1 MPPFP
6 HLIAVLLLAVGLRC
20 HAGAAENAV
29 GPVRIDIV
37 EGVPDETSWN
47 FKAGDPSETYAE
59 RAFGF
64 TEMPTRYSPRGVKVD
79 RGMPFL
85 YRATAMIALQAGGH
99 RLLLRSRTGSRL
111 FIDGQEVLA
120 TRFPDFKADGHEEVP
135 DAPLAIAPDLRYLRP
150 GHFESLTNFVSDG
163 KPHTFTLEAV
173 VGLKT
178 RRPELGEMG
187 VFSAPAG
194 SDDFRLLAPLEGDH
208 VRLKEDEFGDFIAE
222 RKDAWRRADVVRRH
236 EAAREEEGYWNRR
249 HERAREHVATLPP
262 IRIPDVA
269 AGTPVFNAIDRFI
282 GAKLEKAGVN
292 PAPLTDD
299 AAFLR
304 RATLDLT
311 GVIPTGTEAASFAA
325 DKSPDRRA
333 RAIDRLLTS
342 PSWADH
348 WVGYWQDVLA
358 ENPGILKP
366 MLNNTGPFRWWI
378 HEAFSDNRAM
388 DRFATELVMME
399 GSVHY
404 GGPGGFGVA
413 TENDVPMAQKAQIVA
428 QAFLGMQMSCARC
441 HDAPHHDF
449 KQKDLFSL
457 AAMLRRQPQAVPP
470 TSSIPTNSHITIG
483 RKVKVTLPPGSK
495 VAPAWPFAE
504 LVGETFP
511 AGVLRDAGDSRE
523 RLAALLTDPRNDRF
537 AKVLVNRLW
546 KRYFGWGLVDPVDDV
561 DGRTP
566 SHPELLDYLARELV
580 AHGYDLRHIARLVLN
595 SHAYQREIRA
605 DASDEQPPEKR
616 LFAAQSRRRLSAE
629 QLVDSMFVAAGKS
642 MAVEEMNMDVDGRRP
657 VKEFNNLGVPSRAWQ
672 FTSLSNERDRPA
684 LSLPRAQSVVDA
696 LVGFGWR
703 ESRQG
708 ALTVRDDVANVIQP
722 ATVGNGTMV
731 HGRIARLSDDG
742 ALVDLA
748 LGERSPETFVHDVF
762 LRFLSRPP
770 TAKERGVF
778 VELIRPGFDDRRT
791 PEAGQLAAR
800 NSSAPLRAVSWSN
813 HLNPEAT
820 RLKQD
825 QERQARLGDLPT
837 RRLRPEW
844 RERAEDMVWSLVNSP
859 EFVFVP

>member
-1 MPPFP
+1 MS
-6 HLIAVLLLAVGLRC
+6 HILRSIVLAIAVSLGSLMSVR
-20 HAGAAENAV
+20 AA
-29 GPVRIDIV
+29 VRIDIV
-37 EGVPDETSWN
+37 EGIPDETSWK
-47 FKAGDPSETYAE
+47 FTAGAPAE
-59 RAFGF
+59 SYDERSFGF
-64 TEMPTRYSPRGVKVD
+64 TAMPTRYSPRGVKVD

-85 YRATAMIALQAGGH
+85 YRATAAITLPAGEH

-111 FIDGQEVLA
+111 FIDGKEMLA

-187 VFSAPAG
+187 VSSAPAG
-194 SDDFRLLAPLEGDH
+194 SDDFRLLAPLEGDR
-208 VRLKEDEFGDFIAE
+208 VRLTEDEFEGFIAE
-222 RKDAWRRADVVRRH
+222 RTDTWRRADVVRRH

-249 HERAREHVATLPP
+249 HERAREYVAALPRM
-262 IRIPDVA
+262 RIPEVA
-269 AGTPVFNAIDRFI
+269 ASTPMFNAIDNFI
-282 GAKLEKAGVN
+282 GAKLEKAGVK
-292 PAPLTDD
+292 PAALTDD
-299 AAFLR
+299 AAFVR

-311 GVIPTGTEAASFAA
+311 GVIPTGAEAASFVA
-325 DKSPDRRA
+325 DKSSDRRA
-333 RAIDRLLTS
+333 RVIDRLLTS

-428 QAFLGMQMSCARC
+428 QAFMGMQMSCARC

-457 AAMLRRQPQAVPP
+457 AAMLRRSPQAVPP

-495 VAPAWPFAE
+495 VEPAWPFGDLVAE
-504 LVGETFP
+504 NFRD
-511 AGVLRDAGDSRE
+511 GVLRDAGDSRE
-523 RLAALLTDPRNDRF
+523 KLAALLTDPRNDRF
-537 AKVLVNRLW
+537 AKVLVNRVW
-546 KRYFGWGLVDPVDDV
+546 KRYLGWGLIDPVDDI

-580 AHGYDLRHIARLVLN
+580 AHDYDLRHIARLVLN

-642 MAVEEMNMDVDGRRP
+642 MSVEEMNMDVDGRRP
-657 VKEFNNLGVPSRAWQ
+657 VKEFNNLGVPRRAWQ

-684 LSLPRAQSVVDA
+684 LSLPRAQSIVDA

-722 ATVGNGTMV
+722 ATVGNGTLV

-800 NSSAPLRAVSWSN
+800 NSSAPQRAVSWSN